1 MQECWPRRSTEERL
15 PRARLSC
22 RHSSGER
29 VKATARSVC
38 VGQSVVGRVT
48 IAQTVRLQPAEP
60 FRKGA
65 CHPHARLRRRC
76 CGHIRPAM
84 QASGTIRMWSTRRLF
99 PSNSTW
105 RITGLQPLIR
115 VQQRACCLA
124 ILLLRCYQMLIRQQ
138 SRLTAVTA
146 RALHGHDRPVLP
158 ATGEHPRRGHS
169 LLRFARLAL
178 LTCDGQ
184 GLVQHPW
191 RIALRHWRRA
201 RPAG

>member
-15 PRARLSC
+15 PRARLSG
-22 RHSSGER
+22 S
-29 VKATARSVC
+29 VKATAHSPHA
-38 VGQSVVGRVT
+38 VVGPCNNHSANGSPPTGR
-48 IAQTVRLQPAEP
+48 ALP
-60 FRKGA
+60 RKGA

-99 PSNSTW
+99 PSSSTW
-105 RITGLQPLIR
+105 RIIGLQPLIR

-169 LLRFARLAL
+169 LLRFARRAL

-201 RPAG
+201 RPVG